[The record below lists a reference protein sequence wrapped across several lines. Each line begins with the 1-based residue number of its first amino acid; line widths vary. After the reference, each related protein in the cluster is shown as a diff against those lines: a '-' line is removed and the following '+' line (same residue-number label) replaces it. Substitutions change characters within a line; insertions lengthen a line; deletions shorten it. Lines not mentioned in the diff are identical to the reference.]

1 MSHIELFGKIKEKV
15 YFVRNSKGDA
25 FKISYNGEKVER
37 FPAYDLN
44 FYFLN
49 QTPIMPTLDNGSNFC
64 KFEKFHEY
72 DSDSFEVNTGE
83 FILEERMKI
92 EAEVE
97 KVVRKT
103 NGDIQCYLD
112 FVYRTEESPEA
123 EKCAKEF
130 FEKEKAKYEIE
141 IGPERDKVIDD
152 ILNELNNLGNTEK
165 SEDSVVK
172 EKKWYEFW
180 KTQ

>member
-1 MSHIELFGKIKEKV
+1 MNHVELFGKIDKKTYLIKDTEGTLDEV
-15 YFVRNSKGDA
+15 EYDGERIVRHWIHS
-25 FKISYNGEKVER
+25 R
-37 FPAYDLN
+37 AYWN
-44 FYFLN
+44 KP
-49 QTPIMPTLDNGSNFC
+49 PIMPTITESERFFR
-64 KFEKFHEY
+64 FEKFHEY
-72 DSDSFEVNTGE
+72 DSDSFEVNKGE

-103 NGDIQCYLD
+103 NGDIRCYLD

-123 EKCAKEF
+123 EKYAKEF

-141 IGPERDKVIDD
+141 IGPERDKVIDG
-152 ILNELNNLGNTEK
+152 ILNELNNLGSSKN

-172 EKKWYEFW
+172 KKKWYEFW